1 MPNQTKHCV
10 LGTYV
15 FHDYKIKNSVVEIP
29 HANEVLISNF
39 KIFRPI
45 KFSINF
51 HFQASNAIPF
61 QFRST
66 VKPVKTLNKK
76 EK

>member
-29 HANEVLISNF
+29 HAVLISF